1 MRFSAATLLAFASVV
16 LAQTPGFNVITAPA
30 KGEKVP
36 AGETYEIVWVPDAK
50 NPGAITIELYGGPAD
65 NKLNLVE
72 TLKTGFD
79 GSAGT
84 YPWAVG
90 SALGTEKVYGIRVV
104 LESNTTI
111 WQWGNPFEITKGSSS
126 ATVTVSTSV
135 SATSTVEPSSTSTKV
150 SSTIISTTA
159 PESSKATSTTIKISS
174 SIIHGNY
181 STTRIAPNTRTTE
194 ATETTFVIG
203 TSSTGSATASSTSAV
218 VTNGVAAMGA
228 SSFALLGGVAMAILA
243 L

>member
-16 LAQTPGFNVITAPA
+16 LAQTPGFNVITSPA

-36 AGETYEIVWVPDAK
+36 AGKTYEIVWAPDAK
-50 NPGAITIELYGGPAD
+50 NPGAITIELYGGAAD
-65 NKLNLVE
+65 NLLNLVQ
-72 TLKTGFD
+72 TLETGFD

-90 SALGTEKVYGIRVV
+90 SALGTEKVYGIKVI
-104 LESNTTI
+104 LESNTTT
-111 WQWGNPFEITKGSSS
+111 WQWGNPFEITKGSSPS
-126 ATVTVSTSV
+126 ATATGSTSV
-135 SATSTVEPSSTSTKV
+135 IVTSTVEPSSTSAKV
-150 SSTIISTTA
+150 SSTITSKTA
-159 PESSKATSTTIKISS
+159 SESSKATSTITKISSS

-181 STTRIAPNTRTTE
+181 STTHITE
-194 ATETTFVIG
+194 ATEATVTTFVSG
-203 TSSTGSATASSTSAV
+203 TSSRGTATASSTSAI

-228 SSFALLGGVAMAILA
+228 SSFALLGGVAMAVLA